1 VSTSTVGRV
10 VLDTSALLA
19 FLLVEPGGPV
29 VRDTLAVHGAVM
41 SAVNLAEALSK
52 LAEATGTRAMS
63 TDAARSLAGTLDVLA
78 LTAQDGPA
86 VARLRPLTR
95 DAGLSLA
102 DRACLALAER
112 LGLPALTTDQAWA
125 GLDVGVT
132 VRLART

>member
-1 VSTSTVGRV
+1 MSTSTVGRV

-41 SAVNLAEALSK
+41 SAVNWAEALSK
-52 LAEATGTRAMS
+52 LAEATGARAMS